1 MCRQK
6 GMGFALFWSENGY
19 RFYSFW
25 SGSGYG
31 LRRKYGCESVCS
43 SFQFQMNKKQS
54 VICEFEKDLKTSFC
68 GGFILS
74 NDDIIS
80 VLCKHVMLRFVTLF
94 QVWNRVWILETRSE
108 NGCGKWHF
116 FVWNRVRIWRTERHI
131 PTKNSQEYPPPPPR
145 DGDIT
150 PLSQEVHFWW
160 PSNA

>member
-19 RFYSFW
+19 RFCSFW

-31 LRRKYGCESVCS
+31 LRRNYGCESVCS

-54 VICEFEKDLKTSFC
+54 VICEFEMDLKTSLC
-68 GGFILS
+68 GAFNLS

-94 QVWNRVWILETRSE
+94 QI
-108 NGCGKWHF
+108 
-116 FVWNRVRIWRTERHI
+116 
-131 PTKNSQEYPPPPPR
+131 
-145 DGDIT
+145 
-150 PLSQEVHFWW
+150 
-160 PSNA
+160 

>member
-6 GMGFALFWSENGY
+6 GVGFALFWSENGH
-19 RFYSFW
+19 RFWSFW

-31 LRRKYGCESVCS
+31 LRRNYGCVSVCS
-43 SFQFQMNKKQS
+43 SFQFHMIKKES
-54 VICEFEKDLKTSFC
+54 VICEFEMVLKKSFC
-68 GGFILS
+68 GGFNLS

-116 FVWNRVRIWRTERHI
+116 FFSETGSGFEEPGGIH
-131 PTKNSQEYPPPPPR
+131 PPR
-145 DGDIT
+145 IPSST
-150 PLSQEVHFWW
+150 PGTVT
-160 PSNA
+160 